1 MAKKP
6 AGLGRSLGD
15 LLEDNT
21 PEIRREKGSAS
32 LRQGEET
39 IRIAP
44 AEIKPKEAPKSEAKS
59 LYGEPIH
66 KNRSVRANFKNF
78 K

>member
-1 MAKKP
+1 MAKKLS
-6 AGLGRSLGD
+6 GLGRSLGE

-21 PEIRREKGSAS
+21 PQIRSGKGSAS
-32 LRQGEET
+32 LRQGNET

-44 AEIKPKEAPKSEAKS
+44 SEETPTAPTETKS
-59 LYGEPIH
+59 LYETKH

>member
-21 PEIRREKGSAS
+21 PQIRSGKGSAS
-32 LRQGEET
+32 IRQGEET

-44 AEIKPKEAPKSEAKS
+44 SEEQALPKKEVKS
-59 LYGEPIH
+59 LYDEPVH
-66 KNRSVRANFKNF
+66 RNKSVKANFKNF

>member
-6 AGLGRSLGD
+6 SGLGRSLGD

-21 PEIRREKGSAS
+21 PQLRNGKGSAS

-39 IRIAP
+39 IHIAP
-44 AEIKPKEAPKSEAKS
+44 SASAPNPQREVKS
-59 LYGEPIH
+59 LYETKH

>member
-6 AGLGRSLGD
+6 SGLGRSLGE

-21 PEIRREKGSAS
+21 PQIRSGKGSAS
-32 LRQGEET
+32 LRQGDET
-39 IRIAP
+39 IHIAP
-44 AEIKPKEAPKSEAKS
+44 SANDPNPPRETKS
-59 LYGEPIH
+59 LYETKH

>member
-6 AGLGRSLGD
+6 SGLGRSLGE

-21 PEIRREKGSAS
+21 PQLRTEKGSAS
-32 LRQGEET
+32 LRQGEDA
-39 IRIAP
+39 IRIDAVP
-44 AEIKPKEAPKSEAKS
+44 QAQGGKAEKS
-59 LYGEPIH
+59 LYESKH
-66 KNRSVRANFKNF
+66 KNRSVKANFKNF

>member
-6 AGLGRSLGD
+6 SGLGRSLGE

-21 PEIRREKGSAS
+21 PQIRSEKGSAS
-32 LRQGEET
+32 LRQGEEI

-44 AEIKPKEAPKSEAKS
+44 TAEKPAPVAETKS
-59 LYGEPIH
+59 LYETKH

>member
-6 AGLGRSLGD
+6 SGLGRSLGE

-21 PEIRREKGSAS
+21 PQVRVKKGDAA
-32 LRQGEET
+32 LRQGEES
-39 IRIAP
+39 IRISAAVPAP
-44 AEIKPKEAPKSEAKS
+44 ETPEKPKS
-59 LYGEPIH
+59 LYETGH
-66 KNRSVRANFKNF
+66 RNKSVKANFKTF

>member
-6 AGLGRSLGD
+6 SGLGRSLGE

-21 PEIRREKGSAS
+21 PQLRSEKGSAS
-32 LRQGEET
+32 LRHGDET

-44 AEIKPKEAPKSEAKS
+44 SEPAPIPAKEQPKA
-59 LYGEPIH
+59 LYEVKH

>member
-1 MAKKP
+1 MAKKMS
-6 AGLGRSLGD
+6 GLGRSLGE

-21 PEIRREKGSAS
+21 PQVRSGKGSAS
-32 LRQGEET
+32 IRQGSET
-39 IRIAP
+39 IHIAP
-44 AEIKPKEAPKSEAKS
+44 AEETPTPTQESKS
-59 LYGEPIH
+59 LYETKH

>member
-1 MAKKP
+1 MAKKLS
-6 AGLGRSLGD
+6 GLGRSLGD

-21 PEIRREKGSAS
+21 PQLRSEKGSAS

-44 AEIKPKEAPKSEAKS
+44 TSPEPAPQKEVKRLHSA
-59 LYGEPIH
+59 PIH
-66 KNRSVRANFKNF
+66 KNRSVRSNFKNF